1 MNKFLIYAVIALS
14 AILFANWQKGSI
26 DSLES
31 TIELME
37 KDYKKL
43 SQEKDTLAT
52 ELVESEESKKR
63 LADGIRQLDKI
74 LAEREAKL
82 LSSKKE
88 LAGLS
93 KTLKELRE
101 TNAEFKEWSDIRVPD
116 SVIRLL
122 HNTRTAGDSKN

>member
-14 AILFANWQKGSI
+14 AALFVAWQQGSI

-31 TIELME
+31 TIGLME

-43 SQEKDTLAT
+43 SEERDTLAA

-116 SVIRLL
+116 SIIRLL
-122 HNTRTAGDSKN
+122 HHARTASDSKN

>member
-14 AILFANWQKGSI
+14 AILFANWQQGSI

-43 SQEKDTLAT
+43 SQEKDTLAA
-52 ELVESEESKKR
+52 ELVESEASKKR

>member
-14 AILFANWQKGSI
+14 AILFANWQQGSI

-43 SQEKDTLAT
+43 SQEKDTLAA

>member
-14 AILFANWQKGSI
+14 ALLFVAFQQSSI

-31 TIELME
+31 KIALVDKDNKELMRQKE
-37 KDYKKL
+37 RLAAQL
-43 SQEKDTLAT
+43 S
-52 ELVESEESKKR
+52 ESEESKKR
-63 LADGIRQLDKI
+63 LADDVRRLDKI
-74 LAEREAKL
+74 LVEREAKL

-93 KTLKELRE
+93 KTLNELRE

-122 HNTRTAGDSKN
+122 NDARTAGDSKN

>member
-14 AILFANWQKGSI
+14 ALLFVGWQQGSI

-31 TIELME
+31 TIGLME

-43 SQEKDTLAT
+43 SQEKENLAA

-63 LADGIRQLDKI
+63 LADDIRHLDKI
-74 LAEREAKL
+74 LVEREAKL

-101 TNAEFKEWSDIRVPD
+101 TNAEFKEWSDTRVPD
-116 SVIRLL
+116 SVVRLL
-122 HNTRTAGDSKN
+122 HHARTASDSKN